1 MIADIINNKKLNPI
15 ITELFIRCRKL
26 NISIV
31 FITQSYFKVPKDVR
45 LNSTHF
51 FIMKVPNKRELQ
63 QIVLNHSSDIDFK
76 DFMKI
81 YKKCTKEPC
90 SFLVND
96 TTLQSSDPLRFRY
109 NLFTYYNNRN
119 NDY

>member
-1 MIADIINNKKLNPI
+1 MIKNKKLNPI
-15 ITELFIRCRKL
+15 VTELFIRGRKL

-31 FITQSYFKVPKDVR
+31 FIMQSYFKVPKDVR

-51 FIMKVPNKRELQ
+51 FIMKIVNKRQLQ
-63 QIVLNHSSDIDFK
+63 QIALNHSSDIDFK

-81 YKKCTKEPC
+81 CKECTKEPY

-96 TTLQSSDPLRFRY
+96 TTVQSGNPLRFRY
-109 NLFTYYNNRN
+109 NLFSYYNNRN

>member
-1 MIADIINNKKLNPI
+1 MINNKKLDSI
-15 ITELFIRCRKL
+15 VTELLIRGRKL

-31 FITQSYFKVPKDVR
+31 FITQYYFKVPKDVG

-51 FIMKVPNKRELQ
+51 FIMEITNKRELQ
-63 QIVLNHSSDIDFK
+63 QTALNHSSDIDFK

-81 YKKCTKEPC
+81 YRKCTKEPY

-96 TTLQSSDPLRFRY
+96 TTPPSDDPLSFRK
-109 NLFTYYNNRN
+109 NLLG
-119 NDY
+119 